1 MLTCG
6 EGYPMRAVRQQ
17 GKAKTEMI
25 SRLSPEG
32 RTKVTRPLDM
42 TDTGSAVL
50 ELCGAETLVYAHRN
64 GSREHE
70 AICAD
75 CAILRAW
82 WAHRLPPR
90 RGQLELGL

>member
-1 MLTCG
+1 
-6 EGYPMRAVRQQ
+6 MRAVWQQ
-17 GKAKTEMI
+17 GQAEAEMS
-25 SRLSPEG
+25 SRLSPEVMCPYS
-32 RTKVTRPLDM
+32 TV
-42 TDTGSAVL
+42 DTGSTVV

-75 CAILRAW
+75 CALLRAW
-82 WAHRLPPR
+82 WAHRLPAR